1 MVKQTQQSCCTQL
14 AIASVPMQVWR
25 EVYRPETA
33 FMNGTI
39 FPELNL
45 PYTVQG
51 NNSSAGFQRRA
62 NK

>member
-1 MVKQTQQSCCTQL
+1 MVNQTQDTCCTCL

-25 EVYRPETA
+25 DVYSPEAA

-51 NNSSAGFQRRA
+51 SNSSANLQRRS
-62 NK
+62 NQ

>member
-1 MVKQTQQSCCTQL
+1 MVNQNQKACCTGL
-14 AIASVPMQVWR
+14 AIATVPMQVWR

-45 PYTVQG
+45 PYTGRSGNMGNTLQG
-51 NNSSAGFQRRA
+51 RL